1 MSASMVMY
9 EVESI
14 CLKSIMGFIQAQE
27 IMPMI
32 EEKSIYRNK

>member
-1 MSASMVMY
+1 
-9 EVESI
+9 
-14 CLKSIMGFIQAQE
+14 LKSIMGLIQAQE